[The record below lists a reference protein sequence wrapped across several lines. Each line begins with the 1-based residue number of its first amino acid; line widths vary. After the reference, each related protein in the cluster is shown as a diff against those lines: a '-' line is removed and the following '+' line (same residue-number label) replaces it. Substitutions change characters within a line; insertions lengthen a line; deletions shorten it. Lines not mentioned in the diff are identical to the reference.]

1 MKCSVGLEEK
11 GADKV
16 CAFSS
21 DPFETFISDN
31 DLILIYFSSR
41 RYGIPPRSMDNRS
54 PAGASAIIYLV
65 LDERGTS

>member
-31 DLILIYFSSR
+31 NLIVDIFF
-41 RYGIPPRSMDNRS
+41 
-54 PAGASAIIYLV
+54 
-65 LDERGTS
+65 